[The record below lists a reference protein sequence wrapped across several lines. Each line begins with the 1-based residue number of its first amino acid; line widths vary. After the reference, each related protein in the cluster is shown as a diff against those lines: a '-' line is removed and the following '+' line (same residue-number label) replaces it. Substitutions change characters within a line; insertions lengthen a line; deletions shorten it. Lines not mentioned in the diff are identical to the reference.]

1 MAHLVFLGTGLLGSG
16 MVRRFLKNGREVTVW
31 NRTSEKAVPLR
42 ELGASIAETPQ
53 EAVSAA
59 DEIHFVF
66 ADDAVVDN
74 VLDQIQGSL
83 RPDSIVVDHSTTL
96 PKLTAQR
103 FERLKAQ
110 GVAFLHA
117 PVFMSP
123 KAAEDGGGLMLVSG
137 PQPTF
142 AAVQSTLDQMAG
154 DLWYLGDRPDLAAA
168 YKLFG
173 NAMLFAINA
182 GLADVMAMARAN
194 DVDPMDVVGLFR
206 RFQVANGIQVRGPK
220 MAKGD
225 FTPSFAMS
233 MARKDLGLML
243 EAADGEPLVVLPSVG
258 RRMDEV
264 IASGGGGLDL
274 AALARG
280 PRA

>member
-1 MAHLVFLGTGLLGSG
+1 MAHLALLGTGLLGSG
-16 MVRRFLKNGREVTVW
+16 MVRRFLKKGRNVTVW
-31 NRTSEKAVPLR
+31 NRTSEKTVPLR
-42 ELGASIAETPQ
+42 ELGASTAATPQ

-59 DEIHFVF
+59 DEIHFVL
-66 ADDAVVDN
+66 ADDAAVDS
-74 VLDQIQGSL
+74 VLDQIHGSL
-83 RPDSIVVDHSTTL
+83 RPNSIVIDHSTTL

-103 FERLKAQ
+103 FERLEAQ
-110 GVAFLHA
+110 DIAFLHA

-137 PQPTF
+137 PQPPF
-142 AAVQSTLDQMAG
+142 AAVQSTLDQMTR
-154 DLWYLGDRPDLAAA
+154 DLWYLGERPDLAAA
-168 YKLFG
+168 FKLFG

-194 DVDPMDVVGLFR
+194 EIDPMDVVGLFR

-220 MAKGD
+220 MASGD
-225 FTPSFAMS
+225 FTPSFAMT

-243 EAADGEPLVVLPSVG
+243 EAAGAESLVVLPAVG

-264 IASGGGGLDL
+264 IASGGGELDL

-280 PRA
+280 SS